1 MAGTSSAG
9 GAIVVLGPQ
18 TPGSRSEV
26 TSVSSGHARL
36 DAYLDGPSSWGELVH
51 LAEVDSTNLEVA
63 RRVRDGAAAGL
74 VVVADRQTAGR
85 GRHGRGWRDVPGGNL
100 SVSVATGVPATG
112 ATLVPLAAGLAAGDA
127 CKRAGLTTALK
138 WPNDV
143 LVPGVD
149 GQPRKVGGI
158 LADAHDL
165 RPDGPR
171 FLVVGIG
178 LDLDWRGQV
187 REGEAAAWTSIAEEM
202 GHDVDRW
209 EILHDLL
216 RALETWLLD
225 VPDDPTRLLA
235 AYTVRCTTLGRDV
248 RIAAPGGAVVEG
260 RAIEVDPSG
269 GLVVDTAARRR
280 VVMAGDVEHV
290 R

>member
-1 MAGTSSAG
+1 MT
-9 GAIVVLGPQ
+9 
-18 TPGSRSEV
+18 T
-26 TSVSSGHARL
+26 GHDRL
-36 DAYLDGPSSWGELVH
+36 DAYLSGPSSWTAFEHV
-51 LAEVDSTNLEVA
+51 AEVDSTNLEVA
-63 RRVRDGAAAGL
+63 RRVRDGATAGL

-85 GRHGRGWRDVPGGNL
+85 GRNGRSWQDVPGGNL
-100 SVSVATGVPATG
+100 SLSVATGVPDS

-127 CKRAGLTTALK
+127 LKRAGLATELK

-143 LVPGVD
+143 LVRGPD
-149 GQPRKVGGI
+149 GAVRKVGGI

-178 LDLDWRGQV
+178 LDLDWRGTD
-187 REGEAAAWTSIAEEM
+187 RSGEAAGWTSVAEEV

-209 EILHDLL
+209 EVLHDLL

-225 VPDDPTRLLA
+225 VPKDPTRLLA
-235 AYTVRCTTLGRDV
+235 AYTVRCATLGQHV
-248 RIAAPGGAVVEG
+248 RVHLPGDGVLEG
-260 RAIEVDPSG
+260 RAVEVAPNG
-269 GLVVDTAARRR
+269 ALVLDTASGRRP
-280 VVMAGDVEHV
+280 VMAGDVEHV